1 MFAQEQSAVPKDN
14 HFLLDKTQKQK
25 IGDTTFVVSSFLRTG
40 QAPAF
45 LDIVGN
51 LAKENMQTGQSAK
64 P

>member
-14 HFLLDKTQKQK
+14 HYLLDKTQRQK
-25 IGDTTFVVSSFLRTG
+25 IGDTTFVVSSFLRTEK
-40 QAPAF
+40 APAF

-51 LAKENMQTGQSAK
+51 LAKEDMQVKRPPK